1 MTDHKNRTAQ
11 YLIDEQP
18 KFATAAGKTLLSA
31 EIGWPTDAMA
41 GGSLTLNGSIASI
54 PNAQKLL
61 DTFVCAANK
70 NVTAGGPYGSGYF
83 WFGAYLDP
91 VYHHAS
97 VHVTDMGQSICRALR
112 PRVEDPIR
120 WC

>member
-1 MTDHKNRTAQ
+1 
-11 YLIDEQP
+11 
-18 KFATAAGKTLLSA
+18 
-31 EIGWPTDAMA
+31 MA

-54 PNAQKLL
+54 PNTQKLL

-91 VYHHAS
+91 STIMY
-97 VHVTDMGQSICRALR
+97 VTDIGPSICRAFR